1 MKKIFLGIIAL
12 IVCIASFETSAQNRF
27 GAVVSVNHNTPHFNQ
42 ELIGVDPAIGYSAG
56 LISDLALGSNGFGI
70 NASLLYTQRSGVL
83 HLGDKKIWAADGFG
97 NERTYLHY
105 IEIPIHIR
113 YMYVHLNGF
122 EEKLAPYVFA
132 GPSFSILAGH
142 NHVEALKYSA
152 MAFSMQFGIGAQ
164 IYNNF
169 HVSAMYDWG
178 LSYAVKTKL
187 LTDFSA
193 RNRCW
198 KLTFT
203 YFFKN

>member
-1 MKKIFLGIIAL
+1 
-12 IVCIASFETSAQNRF
+12 
-27 GAVVSVNHNTPHFNQ
+27 
-42 ELIGVDPAIGYSAG
+42 
-56 LISDLALGSNGFGI
+56 
-70 NASLLYTQRSGVL
+70 
-83 HLGDKKIWAADGFG
+83 
-97 NERTYLHY
+97 
-105 IEIPIHIR
+105 
-113 YMYVHLNGF
+113 MYVHLNGF
-122 EEKLAPYVFA
+122 EEKLAPYVYA

-142 NHVEALKYSA
+142 NHIDALKYSA
-152 MAFSMQFGIGAQ
+152 MAFSIQFGIGAQ

-169 HVSAMYDWG
+169 DVSVMYDWG